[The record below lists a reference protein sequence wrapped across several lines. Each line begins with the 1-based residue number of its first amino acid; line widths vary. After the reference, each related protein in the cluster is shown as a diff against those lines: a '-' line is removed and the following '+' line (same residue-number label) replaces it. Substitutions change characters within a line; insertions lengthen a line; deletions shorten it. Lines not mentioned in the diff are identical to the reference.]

1 MLSVKDRGSTR
12 SGKSYLPDYIER
24 IPDTRLEE
32 FITNF
37 QNSNTIDI
45 NSINTLMSR
54 MTISGKPEET
64 REKTLGE
71 YGAPSR
77 HYLSSPIKFA
87 EGPFIPLHP
96 ELIHKVDET
105 AFQGKE
111 GEDPHLHIAT
121 FVELCT
127 ALKPINVDLD
137 SMMLKIFHFSLKG
150 KALEWF

>member
-1 MLSVKDRGSTR
+1 MLSITDRGSTR
-12 SGKSYLPDYIER
+12 SGKSNLPDYIER

-32 FITNF
+32 FIINF

-77 HYLSSPIKFA
+77 HYLSSPIKFP
-87 EGPFIPLHP
+87 EGPFITLRP
-96 ELIHKVDET
+96 EIKVDET
-105 AFQGKE
+105 AF
-111 GEDPHLHIAT
+111 
-121 FVELCT
+121 
-127 ALKPINVDLD
+127 
-137 SMMLKIFHFSLKG
+137 
-150 KALEWF
+150 

>member
-32 FITNF
+32 FFTNF

-54 MTISGKPEET
+54 ITISGKPEET

-71 YGAPSR
+71 YGHLQGIILVAP
-77 HYLSSPIKFA
+77 
-87 EGPFIPLHP
+87 
-96 ELIHKVDET
+96 
-105 AFQGKE
+105 
-111 GEDPHLHIAT
+111 
-121 FVELCT
+121 
-127 ALKPINVDLD
+127 
-137 SMMLKIFHFSLKG
+137 
-150 KALEWF
+150 

>member
-1 MLSVKDRGSTR
+1 MNLPMLSVKDRGSTR
-12 SGKSYLPDYIER
+12 SGKTYLPDYIER
-24 IPDTRLEE
+24 IPHTRLGE

-64 REKTLGE
+64 HEKTLGE

-87 EGPFIPLHP
+87 KGKFIPLRP
-96 ELIHKVDET
+96 ELMHNAKRRRPSST
-105 AFQGKE
+105 Y
-111 GEDPHLHIAT
+111 
-121 FVELCT
+121 
-127 ALKPINVDLD
+127 
-137 SMMLKIFHFSLKG
+137 
-150 KALEWF
+150 

>member
-12 SGKSYLPDYIER
+12 PGKPYLPDYIER

-45 NSINTLMSR
+45 NSINTVMSR

-77 HYLSSPIKFA
+77 HYLSSPIEFP
-87 EGPFIPLHP
+87 EGPFIPLRL

-111 GEDPHLHIAT
+111 GE
-121 FVELCT
+121 
-127 ALKPINVDLD
+127 
-137 SMMLKIFHFSLKG
+137 
-150 KALEWF
+150 

>member
-1 MLSVKDRGSTR
+1 
-12 SGKSYLPDYIER
+12 
-24 IPDTRLEE
+24 
-32 FITNF
+32 
-37 QNSNTIDI
+37 
-45 NSINTLMSR
+45 MSR

-77 HYLSSPIKFA
+77 HYLTSPIKFA
-87 EGPFIPLHP
+87 EEIFIPLRP

-111 GEDPHLHIAT
+111 GEDPRLHIAT

-127 ALKPINVDLD
+127 ALKPIDVDLK
-137 SMMLKIFHFSLKG
+137 SMMLKLFCFP
-150 KALEWF
+150 